1 MFNNDELNRQYSRI
15 AALIVKAKEFEPDD
29 ELRSHLT
36 KYICVL
42 CSGFIENSV
51 YHAFSDIA
59 DKSCTPSC
67 VLTYTKAQLYK
78 IQNANAEKIREL
90 SKSFNPNWYD
100 GIRDF
105 LQAENRGSAINYIL
119 KDRHNIA
126 HGRDSDIT
134 IAQLENHL
142 KKTIEVIK
150 YIETEMMEAS
160 T

>member
-1 MFNNDELNRQYSRI
+1 MFNNPELNRQFARI
-15 AALIVKAKEFEPDD
+15 STLIEKAKEFEPDD

-42 CSGFIENSV
+42 CSGFIENAV

-59 DKSCTPSC
+59 DRSCAPSV
-67 VLTYTKAQLYK
+67 VLTYAKAQLFK
-78 IQNANAEKIREL
+78 IQNANSEKIRDL
-90 SKSFNPNWYD
+90 TRSFNPAWHD

-105 LQAENRGSAINYIL
+105 LQTENRSSAINYIL

-134 IAQLENHL
+134 IANLEGYF
-142 KKTIEVIK
+142 KKAVEVVR
-150 YIETEMMEAS
+150 YLETEMVA
-160 T
+160 